1 MQTLGPAAASAVAAA
16 ASACIKKK
24 ARVGTLRVFGGDG
37 RGIIAA
43 CVDVLGSHRANIVK
57 SEHWTDTDAAGGLF
71 FQRLA
76 FEYDPVR
83 LDRHSCQQELS
94 ERLLLV
100 EQGRP
105 SSSSSSYAPPPP
117 LEAQWN
123 WRDAPKRVGIMVSR
137 EGHCLWELLLRHSA
151 KELDMDVR
159 VVVSNHETL
168 RPVAETFGIPYHV
181 TEGGGGPFNNNNAE
195 NTRKSIE
202 DEQLHLLLEW
212 EVDVVVLARY
222 MQVLSPRFLAHFPSS
237 VINIHHSFLP
247 AFEGGSPYRRAHE
260 RGVKLVGATAHYATA
275 ELDGGPIIEQD
286 VHAVGHRDGVSD
298 LIRKGRVLERNVLLR
313 ALEAHLDDRVIVC
326 GNRCVVF
333 GD

>member
-1 MQTLGPAAASAVAAA
+1 MELAGRTQKGGHHGLQGGSLP
-16 ASACIKKK
+16 
-24 ARVGTLRVFGGDG
+24 VG
-37 RGIIAA
+37 
-43 CVDVLGSHRANIVK
+43 
-57 SEHWTDTDAAGGLF
+57 
-71 FQRLA
+71 
-76 FEYDPVR
+76 
-83 LDRHSCQQELS
+83 
-94 ERLLLV
+94 
-100 EQGRP
+100 
-105 SSSSSSYAPPPP
+105 APPPP
-117 LEAQWN
+117 FCEGAGYGRPGRGEQP
-123 WRDAPKRVGIMVSR
+123 RDAPTRR
-137 EGHCLWELLLRHSA
+137 R
-151 KELDMDVR
+151 DVWDPLPR
-159 VVVSNHETL
+159 D
-168 RPVAETFGIPYHV
+168 R
-181 TEGGGGPFNNNNAE
+181 GGGGPFNNNNAE